1 MACCTGAGTGT
12 CEAIQ
17 LGCTGN
23 SQPFPCCT
31 GAGTGSC
38 PLPTKGSCNVIC
50 PGNPPLCASNGA
62 LANFSPTTVGPC
74 AGKVCSNAATRACL
88 VDGDCVS
95 PGTCTG
101 TQQAGACPGDN
112 QCVPQTGPKGVTQCF
127 VLDPVNALGQSVA
140 GVTCSVTVL

>member
-50 PGNPPLCASNGA
+50 PGESAPVRLQRRAREL
-62 LANFSPTTVGPC
+62 LADDRRAVCGQGLLERRD
-74 AGKVCSNAATRACL
+74 AGVPGGRRLRVAGHLHGNAAGRG
-88 VDGDCVS
+88 V
-95 PGTCTG
+95 
-101 TQQAGACPGDN
+101 PGDN

-127 VLDPVNALGQSVA
+127 VLDPVNALGQPVA
-140 GVTCSVTVL
+140 GVTCSVGVM